1 MLSLINKQILHILIK
16 CLNGNEDLSL
26 KIISLKN
33 EYVLNE
39 LKEQHIE
46 KDFYNWLSNDIFIRN
61 KLSKIVTNYY
71 KLKEDEKTNY
81 VIREIDNVKYNNK
94 PLNSLFEYYDSN
106 LFNLGINSKYIR
118 TTSISKCFKMDW
130 WKTTEKNNIFWKD
143 IHDYIN
149 FPLIIKVYKYSFIG
163 SGILDNDILYNRLFI
178 NKDFRNPTIKEK
190 YQIINNFLKIYYH
203 YSLIPILE
211 LGFEQDFDT
220 GYLIVDKNLCIF

>member
-1 MLSLINKQILHILIK
+1 M
-16 CLNGNEDLSL
+16 
-26 KIISLKN
+26 
-33 EYVLNE
+33 
-39 LKEQHIE
+39 
-46 KDFYNWLSNDIFIRN
+46 
-61 KLSKIVTNYY
+61 
-71 KLKEDEKTNY
+71 
-81 VIREIDNVKYNNK
+81 
-94 PLNSLFEYYDSN
+94 FEYYDSN

-118 TTSISKCFKMDW
+118 TTSISECFKMNW

-163 SGILDNDILYNRLFI
+163 SGILDNEILYNRLFI
-178 NKDFRNPTIKEK
+178 NKDFRNPTIKER
-190 YQIINNFLKIYYH
+190 YQIIHNFLKIYNH